1 MVIIGN
7 SWDALLSQEWEKEYY
22 QSLRKKLIEEYRRY
36 QVYPDMYD
44 IFNCLKTVPYEKVKV
59 VILGQDPY
67 HGPNQAHGY
76 SFSVKPGVAIPP
88 SLLNIYKELQA
99 DLGYKIPEHGYL
111 LSWAESGVLLLN
123 TVLTVRAGSPNS
135 HKELGWTVLTDR
147 IIALL
152 NEREDPIVFLLWGR
166 NARNKKSLITN
177 PQHFIIESTHPSPF
191 SANNGFFG
199 SRPFSKT
206 NAFLEDHGISPIDW
220 QLPDL

>member
-111 LSWAESGVLLLN
+111 LSWAEMAFYCLIQFSQCGRE
-123 TVLTVRAGSPNS
+123 VLTHIKSWAG
-135 HKELGWTVLTDR
+135 
-147 IIALL
+147 
-152 NEREDPIVFLLWGR
+152 
-166 NARNKKSLITN
+166 
-177 PQHFIIESTHPSPF
+177 PF
-191 SANNGFFG
+191 
-199 SRPFSKT
+199 
-206 NAFLEDHGISPIDW
+206 
-220 QLPDL
+220 